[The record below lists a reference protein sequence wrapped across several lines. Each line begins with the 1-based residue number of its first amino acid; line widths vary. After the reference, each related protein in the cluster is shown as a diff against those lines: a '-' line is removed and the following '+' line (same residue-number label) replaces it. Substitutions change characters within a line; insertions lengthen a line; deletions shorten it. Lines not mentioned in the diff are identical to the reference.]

1 MSDMAEKLK
10 EYCTVISGYAFKS
23 KDLSE
28 GTDIPVIKIGNI
40 SNGKNVVIDD
50 STQYVNEEFLSV
62 DEKYHIKNGDILI
75 SLTGSHMNQPN
86 SMVGRCCRNLDDT
99 IYLLNQRAGK
109 IIPNKSVDKD
119 FLYYVFRLPSIQY
132 AIANRAY
139 GGANQVNVSPKDVM
153 GIKFD
158 IPDIEIQRKSADILS
173 AYDKLIE
180 NNNKRIRL
188 LEQMAENLYKEWFVR
203 FRFPGYEDV
212 EFEDGM
218 PKGWVREKIGLHYN
232 TCSGGTPSRT
242 HEEYYADGTIPWVKT
257 GEIKDNIIIHTDEC
271 ITEDGVKALTEYAT
285 GDDGTEFPAKDI
297 DQLIGYI
304 DGTIDEADSFL
315 LSLDIDLEKIIADS
329 NTLDKLDALRSAY
342 DTIVAKDDDK
352 EKFKVIL
359 NTLANLYEASK
370 PEIFE
375 KSWSND
381 KFAPLVYLH
390 GLFYHTI
397 DDEKVARARQKMNQ
411 ILDGSVTA
419 SQDFVNYVREEPA
432 QYMIKGTKAI
442 DLSKVDV
449 EQLRKEIKFAKY
461 KAIEINDLKEYIE
474 QALEQMLNRNC
485 TRTKFSERFKRII
498 DSYNA
503 GGTENEDYYEQLVK
517 LLEELRQEDNRAN
530 TEGLTEEELE
540 IYDLLIA
547 GKKLTQAE
555 EQKVKLSAKN
565 LYKKLVD
572 NRSSLLVV
580 DWYKDEQPR
589 AKLKYEVELSLND
602 DLPESYDKAAFDSK
616 VSLLMNHFADMAVQG
631 YGWIGAA

>member
-1 MSDMAEKLK
+1 MAEKLK

-242 HEEYYADGTIPWVKT
+242 HKAKSALISWFEENIPMSFNEDSDIEAELEKYYSASLKTYKDTFLRCMRSYQDASSIDLGLIDNAYGNLDFIISNHSIRKYAYNNIFDKMRKFVYQFREEAYHFDLLNDGKGNFAVCVSKVVDLNKLFFAAKDVKAHGYVNT
-257 GEIKDNIIIHTDEC
+257 LVYQTAFDEIESELEKFRCKIYKTKYVPVKSSPISGMMRYFGEDSETKGTDE
-271 ITEDGVKALTEYAT
+271 
-285 GDDGTEFPAKDI
+285 
-297 DQLIGYI
+297 
-304 DGTIDEADSFL
+304 
-315 LSLDIDLEKIIADS
+315 
-329 NTLDKLDALRSAY
+329 
-342 DTIVAKDDDK
+342 
-352 EKFKVIL
+352 
-359 NTLANLYEASK
+359 
-370 PEIFE
+370 
-375 KSWSND
+375 
-381 KFAPLVYLH
+381 
-390 GLFYHTI
+390 
-397 DDEKVARARQKMNQ
+397 
-411 ILDGSVTA
+411 
-419 SQDFVNYVREEPA
+419 
-432 QYMIKGTKAI
+432 
-442 DLSKVDV
+442 
-449 EQLRKEIKFAKY
+449 
-461 KAIEINDLKEYIE
+461 
-474 QALEQMLNRNC
+474 
-485 TRTKFSERFKRII
+485 
-498 DSYNA
+498 
-503 GGTENEDYYEQLVK
+503 
-517 LLEELRQEDNRAN
+517 
-530 TEGLTEEELE
+530 
-540 IYDLLIA
+540 
-547 GKKLTQAE
+547 
-555 EQKVKLSAKN
+555 
-565 LYKKLVD
+565 
-572 NRSSLLVV
+572 
-580 DWYKDEQPR
+580 
-589 AKLKYEVELSLND
+589 
-602 DLPESYDKAAFDSK
+602 
-616 VSLLMNHFADMAVQG
+616 
-631 YGWIGAA
+631 

>member
-1 MSDMAEKLK
+1 MAEKLK

-232 TCSGGTPSRT
+232 TS
-242 HEEYYADGTIPWVKT
+242 AW
-257 GEIKDNIIIHTDEC
+257 
-271 ITEDGVKALTEYAT
+271 
-285 GDDGTEFPAKDI
+285 
-297 DQLIGYI
+297 
-304 DGTIDEADSFL
+304 SFL
-315 LSLDIDLEKIIADS
+315 PHD
-329 NTLDKLDALRSAY
+329 
-342 DTIVAKDDDK
+342 
-352 EKFKVIL
+352 
-359 NTLANLYEASK
+359 
-370 PEIFE
+370 
-375 KSWSND
+375 
-381 KFAPLVYLH
+381 
-390 GLFYHTI
+390 
-397 DDEKVARARQKMNQ
+397 
-411 ILDGSVTA
+411 
-419 SQDFVNYVREEPA
+419 
-432 QYMIKGTKAI
+432 
-442 DLSKVDV
+442 
-449 EQLRKEIKFAKY
+449 
-461 KAIEINDLKEYIE
+461 
-474 QALEQMLNRNC
+474 
-485 TRTKFSERFKRII
+485 
-498 DSYNA
+498 
-503 GGTENEDYYEQLVK
+503 
-517 LLEELRQEDNRAN
+517 
-530 TEGLTEEELE
+530 
-540 IYDLLIA
+540 
-547 GKKLTQAE
+547 
-555 EQKVKLSAKN
+555 
-565 LYKKLVD
+565 
-572 NRSSLLVV
+572 
-580 DWYKDEQPR
+580 
-589 AKLKYEVELSLND
+589 
-602 DLPESYDKAAFDSK
+602 
-616 VSLLMNHFADMAVQG
+616 
-631 YGWIGAA
+631 

>member
-1 MSDMAEKLK
+1 MK
-10 EYCTVISGYAFKS
+10 
-23 KDLSE
+23 
-28 GTDIPVIKIGNI
+28 
-40 SNGKNVVIDD
+40 
-50 STQYVNEEFLSV
+50 
-62 DEKYHIKNGDILI
+62 
-75 SLTGSHMNQPN
+75 
-86 SMVGRCCRNLDDT
+86 
-99 IYLLNQRAGK
+99 
-109 IIPNKSVDKD
+109 
-119 FLYYVFRLPSIQY
+119 
-132 AIANRAY
+132 
-139 GGANQVNVSPKDVM
+139 
-153 GIKFD
+153 
-158 IPDIEIQRKSADILS
+158 
-173 AYDKLIE
+173 
-180 NNNKRIRL
+180 
-188 LEQMAENLYKEWFVR
+188 
-203 FRFPGYEDV
+203 
-212 EFEDGM
+212 
-218 PKGWVREKIGLHYN
+218 
-232 TCSGGTPSRT
+232 
-242 HEEYYADGTIPWVKT
+242 
-257 GEIKDNIIIHTDEC
+257 
-271 ITEDGVKALTEYAT
+271 KALTEYAT

-315 LSLDIDLEKIIADS
+315 MSLSIDLEKIIADS
-329 NTLDKLDALRSAY
+329 NILDKLDALRSAY

-359 NTLANLYEASK
+359 NTLTNLYEASK

-375 KSWSND
+375 KNWSNN

-390 GLFYHTI
+390 GFFYHII
-397 DDEKVARARQKMNQ
+397 DDEKVARARQRMNQ
-411 ILDGSVTA
+411 VLDGSVTA
-419 SQDFVNYVREEPA
+419 SREFVRYVREEQ

-449 EQLRKEIKFAKY
+449 EQLRKEIKVAKY

-474 QALEQMLNRNC
+474 QAIEQMLNKNC

-540 IYDLLIA
+540 IYDLLIV

-589 AKLKYEVELSLND
+589 AKLKHEVELSLND
-602 DLPESYDKAAFDSK
+602 DLPESYDKASFDSK
-616 VSLLMNHFADMAVQG
+616 VSLLMNHFVDMAVQG